1 MFRLR
6 YLISSLAIFLSLPL
20 WSVNDTYVAGP
31 EFPVVL
37 SEYGFFINQAEQ
49 IPADDV
55 YPYELISTLFS
66 DYSYKK
72 RFVYVPEGTKAT
84 FQKDW
89 VFDFPVGSA
98 LIKTFYYPLDER
110 NQELGSKLLET
121 RVLLHKENGWEAV
134 SYAWNEEQT
143 EAYIKVAGKTINTSW
158 VNKKGIST
166 PVRYRV
172 PNKNQCKECHST
184 NDAISP
190 IGPKARNLDKDLEY
204 EKEVKNQLAYLLEE
218 GVISSYPN
226 NFRTVVDWED
236 EAHPL
241 EDRARAY
248 MAINCGH
255 CHTPLGVANS
265 TGLYLDFNETRP
277 VHLGINKSPVAT
289 GRGSGN
295 LKYSI
300 VPGHAEESILLFR
313 MISTDPGVMMPESG
327 RSLVH
332 WEAANLIERWI
343 NSMDKEL

>member
-1 MFRLR
+1 VP
-6 YLISSLAIFLSLPL
+6 YLISSLVIFLSLPL
-20 WSVNDTYVAGP
+20 WSVNDAYITGSEYP
-31 EFPVVL
+31 ETL
-37 SEYGFFINQAEQ
+37 SEFNFFIDQVEQVPAEN
-49 IPADDV
+49 V
-55 YPYELISTLFS
+55 HPYELISTLFS

-72 RFVYVPEGTKAT
+72 RFIYVPEGTKAK
-84 FQKDW
+84 FQKNW

-98 LIKTFYYPLDER
+98 LIKTFYYPIDER
-110 NQELGSKLLET
+110 NLELGSNLLET
-121 RVLLHKENGWEAV
+121 RVLLHKESGWEAV
-134 SYAWNEEQT
+134 SYAWNEDQT
-143 EAYIKVAGKTINTSW
+143 EAFIKVAGKTINTSW
-158 VNKKGIST
+158 VNKGGIST
-166 PVRYRV
+166 FVRYRV

-184 NDAISP
+184 NDTISP
-190 IGPKARNLDKDLEY
+190 IGLKARNLDKDLEY
-204 EKEVKNQLAYLLEE
+204 KKGVKNQLAYLLEE
-218 GVISSYPN
+218 GVIGPYPN
-226 NFRTVVDWED
+226 NYETAVDWED

-255 CHTPLGVANS
+255 CHIPSGVANS

-313 MISTDPGVMMPESG
+313 MISTDPGVMMPEQG

-332 WEAANLIERWI
+332 WEAVNLIREWI